1 MSESSLAPV
10 KKMIGILELILLT
23 SATASDPDIPVSK

>member
-10 KKMIGILELILLT
+10 KKMIGILELILLI
-23 SATASDPDIPVSK
+23 SAIFLYQNDDPE